1 MGQLFRR
8 FADPEMERTFVRSE
22 RKARGPALR
31 ALCIIAAVGLIGYMI
46 ANPLV
51 LPRDASIAYNVAAFG
66 LIATLALLFL
76 VSKTEFYA
84 TNPWID
90 LPIFIL
96 MDVGMAGL
104 VGALADVAA
113 VTGIPAVSMGLAQKG
128 ILVVFA
134 SIAFAGNFRLYLLWN
149 LAVFAVLVW
158 WTMSLPVPAVTQA
171 YSLTNAS
178 IFFIFAIYFNWEL
191 DRRARDIFEA
201 EAELTVE
208 KRKTE
213 ELLHSVLPPHV
224 AARLKA
230 GQSVAD
236 SYSDVTAI
244 FADIVGF
251 SGLARRLS
259 PGMLV
264 KLLNSFFSAADR
276 CAERHGIEKVKTIG
290 DAYLAVAGG
299 TASQDGDARSAV
311 AFARDLVAELRAEAA
326 AESAIELQVRIG
338 IHCGAAVGG
347 VIGTSRLA
355 YDYWGETMNIAA
367 RLQDQAP
374 PDGIAVSEAVYLLT
388 RPTQEYGPPEE
399 LELKGVGR
407 LPVYRAQL

>member
-1 MGQLFRR
+1 MGQLFSR
-8 FADPEMERTFVRSE
+8 FADPDMERTFVRSE
-22 RKARGPALR
+22 RRARGPAFR
-31 ALCIIAAVGLIGYMI
+31 ALCVIAAVGLVGYMI

-51 LPRDASIAYNVAAFG
+51 LPREDSIAYNIAAFG

-76 VSKTEFYA
+76 ASRTEYYA
-84 TNPWID
+84 NHPWID

-96 MDVGMAGL
+96 VDVGMAGL
-104 VGALADVAA
+104 VKALAGVAA

-149 LAVFAVLVW
+149 LAVFGVLIW
-158 WTMSLPVPAVTQA
+158 WTLGLPVATVTKG

-191 DRRARDIFEA
+191 DRRAREIFEG
-201 EAELTVE
+201 EAELAAE
-208 KRKTE
+208 KLKTE
-213 ELLHSVLPPHV
+213 ELLHSVLPAPI

-230 GQSVAD
+230 GESVAD
-236 SYSDVTAI
+236 SYADVTAI

-251 SGLARRLS
+251 SSLARRLS
-259 PGMLV
+259 PGLLV
-264 KLLNSFFSAADR
+264 TLLNRFFSAADR
-276 CAERHGIEKVKTIG
+276 CADLHGIEKVKTIG

-299 TASQDGDARSAV
+299 TASQSADARSAL

-326 AESAIELQVRIG
+326 AERAIELQVRIG

-355 YDYWGETMNIAA
+355 YDYWGDTMNVAA

-374 PDGIAVSEAVYLLT
+374 PDGIAVSESIYLLT
-388 RPTQEYGPPEE
+388 RSEQEYEAPEK
-399 LELKGVGR
+399 LALKGVGEQ
-407 LPVYRAQL
+407 PVYRAQL

>member
-8 FADPEMERTFVRSE
+8 FADPDMERTFVRSE
-22 RKARGPALR
+22 RMARGPALR
-31 ALCIIAAVGLIGYMI
+31 ALCIIAAVGLVGYMI

-51 LPRDASIAYNVAAFG
+51 LPRDASIAYNIAAFG
-66 LIATLALLFL
+66 LIATLALLYL
-76 VSKTEFYA
+76 ISRTEFYA
-84 TNPWID
+84 DQPWVD

-96 MDVGMAGL
+96 MDIGMAAL

-134 SIAFAGNFRLYLLWN
+134 SIAFAGNFRHYLLWN
-149 LAVFAVLVW
+149 LAVFAILVW
-158 WTMSLPVPAVTQA
+158 WTMSLPVPAVTQG

-178 IFFIFAIYFNWEL
+178 IFFIFALYFNWEL

-201 EAELTVE
+201 EAELAAE
-208 KRKTE
+208 KRNTE
-213 ELLHSVLPPHV
+213 ELLHSVLPQEV

-230 GQSVAD
+230 GESVAD

-251 SGLARRLS
+251 SSLSRRVS
-259 PGMLV
+259 PGLLV

-276 CAERHGIEKVKTIG
+276 CAAEHGIEKVKTIG

-299 TASQDGDARSAV
+299 TASRESDARSAL
-311 AFARDLVAELRAEAA
+311 AFAHDLVAELRQADELG
-326 AESAIELQVRIG
+326 IELQVRIG

-347 VIGTSRLA
+347 VIGTTRLA
-355 YDYWGETMNIAA
+355 YDYWGDTMNIAA

-374 PDGIAVSEAVYLLT
+374 PNGIAVSEAVYLLT
-388 RPTQEYGPPEE
+388 RSSQDYEE
-399 LELKGVGR
+399 AEEMALKGVGEQA
-407 LPVYRAQL
+407 VYRAQL

>member
-8 FADPEMERTFVRSE
+8 FADPDMERTFVRSE

-31 ALCIIAAVGLIGYMI
+31 ALCVIAAVGLVGYMI

-51 LPRDASIAYNVAAFG
+51 LPREDSISYNIAAFG

-76 VSKTEFYA
+76 VSRTEFYA
-84 TNPWID
+84 DHPWID

-96 MDVGMAGL
+96 MNVGMAGL
-104 VGALADVAA
+104 VKALADVAA

-149 LAVFAVLVW
+149 LAVFGVLIW
-158 WTMSLPVPAVTQA
+158 WTLGLPVAAVTKG

-191 DRRARDIFEA
+191 DRRAREIFEA
-201 EAELTVE
+201 EAELAAE
-208 KRKTE
+208 RLKTE
-213 ELLHSVLPPHV
+213 ELLHSVLPAPI

-230 GQSVAD
+230 GESVAD
-236 SYSDVTAI
+236 SYADVTAI

-251 SGLARRLS
+251 SSLARRLS
-259 PGMLV
+259 PGLLV
-264 KLLNSFFSAADR
+264 TLLNRFFSAADR

-299 TASQDGDARSAV
+299 TASQDRDARSAL
-311 AFARDLVAELRAEAA
+311 AFARDLVAELRAETAA
-326 AESAIELQVRIG
+326 QGVIELQVRIG

-355 YDYWGETMNIAA
+355 YDYWGDTMNIAA

-374 PDGIAVSEAVYLLT
+374 PDGIAVSESIYLLT
-388 RPTQEYGPPEE
+388 RSEQDYQAPEK
-399 LELKGVGR
+399 LALKGVGEQ
-407 LPVYRAQL
+407 PVFRAQL

>member
-1 MGQLFRR
+1 MGQVFRR
-8 FADPEMERTFVRSE
+8 FADPEMERAFVRSE

-51 LPRDASIAYNVAAFG
+51 LPRDASIRYNIAAFS
-66 LIATLALLFL
+66 LIATLILLYI
-76 VSKTEFYA
+76 VSRTEFYVD
-84 TNPWID
+84 NPWID

-104 VGALADVAA
+104 VGALADVA
-113 VTGIPAVSMGLAQKG
+113 VITGIPAVSMGLAQKG

-149 LAVFAVLVW
+149 LAVLGVLIW
-158 WTMSLPVPAVTQA
+158 WTVGLPVSAVTQA

-201 EAELTVE
+201 EAELAAE
-208 KRKTE
+208 KRKTD
-213 ELLHSVLPPHV
+213 ELLHSVLPPHI
-224 AARLKA
+224 AERLKA
-230 GQSVAD
+230 GQNVAD
-236 SYSDVTAI
+236 SYADVTAI
-244 FADIVGF
+244 FADVVGF
-251 SGLARRLS
+251 SGLTRRLS

-299 TASQDGDARSAV
+299 TASGDGDVNSAL
-311 AFARDLVAELRAEAA
+311 AFARDLVGELRA
-326 AESAIELQVRIG
+326 AEEAIELQVRIG

-347 VIGTSRLA
+347 VIGTTRPA
-355 YDYWGETMNIAA
+355 YDYWGDTMNVAA

-374 PDGIAVSEAVYLLT
+374 PNGIAVSEAVYLST
-388 RPTQEYGPPEE
+388 RAGQEYEDAEGT
-399 LELKGVGR
+399 ELKGVGE
-407 LPVYRAQL
+407 LLVYRAKL

>member
-1 MGQLFRR
+1 MGLLFRQ

-31 ALCIIAAVGLIGYMI
+31 ALCVIAAIGLIGYMI

-51 LPRDASIAYNVAAFG
+51 LPRDAAITYNIAAFA

-76 VSKTEFYA
+76 VSRTEFYA

-149 LAVFAVLVW
+149 LAVFAVLIW
-158 WTMSLPVPAVTQA
+158 WTMGLPVPAVTQG

-191 DRRARDIFEA
+191 DRRAREVFAA
-201 EAELTVE
+201 EAELAAE

-213 ELLHSVLPPHV
+213 ELLHSVLPPEI

-230 GQSVAD
+230 GENVAD

-251 SGLARRLS
+251 SSLARRLS
-259 PGMLV
+259 PGLLV
-264 KLLNSFFSAADR
+264 KLLNSFFSAAER

-299 TASQDGDARSAV
+299 TASRGSDACSALN
-311 AFARDLVAELRAEAA
+311 FARDLVAELRAQ
-326 AESAIELQVRIG
+326 SDNPGIELQVRIG
-338 IHCGAAVGG
+338 IHCGSAIGG
-347 VIGTSRLA
+347 VIGTTRLA
-355 YDYWGETMNIAA
+355 YDYWGDTMNIAA

-374 PDGIAVSEAVYLLT
+374 PNGIAVSESIYLLT
-388 RPTQEYGPPEE
+388 RSVQEYEAPEQ
-399 LELKGVGR
+399 LALKGVGE
-407 LPVYRAQL
+407 LPIYRAKL

>member
-1 MGQLFRR
+1 MGLFFRR
-8 FADPEMERTFVRSE
+8 FVDPEMERAFVRSE
-22 RKARGPALR
+22 RIARGPALR
-31 ALCIIAAVGLIGYMI
+31 ALCVIAAVGLVGYMI

-51 LPRDASIAYNVAAFG
+51 LPREQSIAYNIAAFG
-66 LIATLALLFL
+66 LIGTLALLFL
-76 VSKTEFYA
+76 ASRTQYYA
-84 TNPWID
+84 DHPWVD

-104 VGALADVAA
+104 VGALADVASI
-113 VTGIPAVSMGLAQKG
+113 TGIPAVSMGLAQKG

-149 LAVFAVLVW
+149 FAVFAVLVW
-158 WTMSLPVPAVTQA
+158 WTVGLPVAAVTQA

-191 DRRARDIFEA
+191 DRRAREIFEA
-201 EAELTVE
+201 EAELAAE
-208 KRKTE
+208 RHKTE
-213 ELLHSVLPPHV
+213 ELLHSVLPQEV

-230 GQSVAD
+230 GESVAD
-236 SYSDVTAI
+236 SFSDVTAI

-251 SGLARRLS
+251 STKARKLS
-259 PGMLV
+259 PGLLV
-264 KLLNSFFSAADR
+264 KLLNGFFSAADR
-276 CAERHGIEKVKTIG
+276 SAERHGIEKVKTIG

-299 TASQDGDARSAV
+299 TASRGGDACSALS
-311 AFARDLVAELRAEAA
+311 FARDLIEELR
-326 AESAIELQVRIG
+326 SASADAGVELQVRIG

-347 VIGTSRLA
+347 VIGSTRLA
-355 YDYWGETMNIAA
+355 YDYWGDTMNIAA

-374 PDGIAVSEAVYLLT
+374 PNGVAVSESVYLLT
-388 RPTQEYGPPEE
+388 RSVQDYEAPES
-399 LELKGVGR
+399 LALKGVGE

>member
-8 FADPEMERTFVRSE
+8 FADPDMERTFVRSE

-31 ALCIIAAVGLIGYMI
+31 ALSVIAAVGLVGYMI

-51 LPRDASIAYNVAAFG
+51 LPRGDSISYNIAAIG
-66 LIATLALLFL
+66 LIATLAMLFL
-76 VSKTEFYA
+76 VSRTEYYA
-84 TNPWID
+84 DHPWID

-104 VGALADVAA
+104 VKALAGVAV

-149 LAVFAVLVW
+149 LAVLGVLIW
-158 WTMSLPVPAVTQA
+158 WTFGLPVPAVTKG

-191 DRRARDIFEA
+191 DRRAREIFEA
-201 EAELTVE
+201 EAELAAE
-208 KRKTE
+208 KLKTE
-213 ELLHSVLPPHV
+213 ELLHSVLPAHI

-230 GQSVAD
+230 GESVAD
-236 SYSDVTAI
+236 NYADVTVI

-251 SGLARRLS
+251 SSLARRLS
-259 PGMLV
+259 PGLLV
-264 KLLNSFFSAADR
+264 TLLNRFFSAADR

-299 TASQDGDARSAV
+299 TASRDADARSAV
-311 AFARDLVAELRAEAA
+311 AFARDLVAELRMEAA

-355 YDYWGETMNIAA
+355 YDYWGDTMNIAA

-374 PDGIAVSEAVYLLT
+374 PDGIAVSESIYLLT
-388 RPTQEYGPPEE
+388 RSGQEYQEPEK
-399 LELKGVGR
+399 LTLKGVGEQ
-407 LPVYRAQL
+407 PVYRAQL

>member
-1 MGQLFRR
+1 MGLLFRR
-8 FADPEMERTFVRSE
+8 FSDPEMERAFVRSE
-22 RKARGPALR
+22 RRARGPALR
-31 ALCIIAAVGLIGYMI
+31 ALCVIAAIGLVGYMI

-51 LPRDASIAYNVAAFG
+51 LPRDASIAYNIAAFS

-76 VSKTEFYA
+76 VSRTEYYA
-84 TNPWID
+84 THPWID

-96 MDVGMAGL
+96 MDVGMAAL

-149 LAVFAVLVW
+149 LAVLAVLVW
-158 WTMSLPVPAVTQA
+158 WTVGLPVSPVTQA

-191 DRRARDIFEA
+191 DRRAREIFEA
-201 EAELTVE
+201 EAELAAE
-208 KRKTE
+208 KRKSE

-224 AARLKA
+224 ADRLKA
-230 GQSVAD
+230 GEAVAD

-251 SGLARRLS
+251 STLARRLS

-264 KLLNSFFSAADR
+264 KLLNLFFSAADR

-299 TASQDGDARSAV
+299 TASRESDARSAL
-311 AFARDLVAELRAEAA
+311 AFARDLVEELRTASGEAGV
-326 AESAIELQVRIG
+326 ELRVRIG
-338 IHCGAAVGG
+338 IHGGAAVGG
-347 VIGTSRLA
+347 VIGSTRLA
-355 YDYWGETMNIAA
+355 YDYWGDTMNIAA

-374 PDGIAVSEAVYLLT
+374 PDGIAVSESIYLLT
-388 RPTQEYGPPEE
+388 RSAQEYGKPEN
-399 LELKGVGR
+399 LALKGVGE
-407 LPVYRAQL
+407 LPVYKAQL

>member
-1 MGQLFRR
+1 MGQVFRR

-31 ALCIIAAVGLIGYMI
+31 ALCVIAAVGLVGYMI

-51 LPRDASIAYNVAAFG
+51 LSRDASISYNVAAFS
-66 LIATLALLFL
+66 LIATLALLFI
-76 VSKTEFYA
+76 VSRTEFYA
-84 TNPWID
+84 DSPWID

-104 VGALADVAA
+104 VGALADVAS

-149 LAVFAVLVW
+149 LAVFGVLIW
-158 WTMSLPVPAVTQA
+158 WTSGLPVAAVTKG

-191 DRRARDIFEA
+191 DRRAREIFET
-201 EAELTVE
+201 EAELATE
-208 KRKTE
+208 RQKTE
-213 ELLHSVLPPHV
+213 ELLHSVLPAQV

-230 GQSVAD
+230 GESVAD
-236 SYSDVTAI
+236 SFADVTAI
-244 FADIVGF
+244 FVDIVGF

-259 PGMLV
+259 PGLLV
-264 KLLNSFFSAADR
+264 TLLNRFFSAADR

-299 TASQDGDARSAV
+299 TASPDGDARSAL

-326 AESAIELQVRIG
+326 VQGDIELQVRIG

-355 YDYWGETMNIAA
+355 YDYWGDTMNIAA

-374 PDGIAVSEAVYLLT
+374 PDGIAVSESIYLLT
-388 RPTQEYGPPEE
+388 RSEQDYEAPEK
-399 LELKGVGR
+399 LALKGVGEQ
-407 LPVYRAQL
+407 PVYRAQL

>member
-8 FADPEMERTFVRSE
+8 FADPEFERAFVRSE

-31 ALCIIAAVGLIGYMI
+31 ALCIIAAVGLVGYMI
-46 ANPLV
+46 VNPLV
-51 LPRDASIAYNVAAFG
+51 LPRDASITYNIAAFS

-76 VSKTEFYA
+76 VSRTEFYA
-84 TNPWID
+84 NRPWID

-149 LAVFAVLVW
+149 LAVLAVLAW
-158 WTMSLPVPAVTQA
+158 WTTSLPVSAVTQG

-191 DRRARDIFEA
+191 DRRAREVFEA
-201 EAELTVE
+201 EAELEAE

-213 ELLHSVLPPHV
+213 ELLHSVLPPEI

-230 GQSVAD
+230 GESVAD

-264 KLLNSFFSAADR
+264 KLLNSFFSAAER

-299 TASQDGDARSAV
+299 TASRDSDASSALN
-311 AFARDLVAELRAEAA
+311 FARDLVAELRTQADNPG
-326 AESAIELQVRIG
+326 IELQVRIG

-347 VIGTSRLA
+347 VIGTTRLA
-355 YDYWGETMNIAA
+355 YDYWGDTMNIAA
-367 RLQDQAP
+367 RLQDQASP
-374 PDGIAVSEAVYLLT
+374 NGLAVSESVYLLT
-388 RPTQEYGPPEE
+388 RSTQEYEAPEE
-399 LELKGVGR
+399 RALKGVGGM
-407 LPVYRAQL
+407 PVYRAQL

>member
-8 FADPEMERTFVRSE
+8 FADPGTERAFVRSE
-22 RKARGPALR
+22 RRARGPALR
-31 ALCIIAAVGLIGYMI
+31 ALCVIAGVGLVGYMI

-51 LPRDASIAYNVAAFG
+51 LPRDASIAYNIAAFS

-76 VSKTEFYA
+76 ASRTEFYA
-84 TNPWID
+84 DQPWID

-96 MDVGMAGL
+96 MDAGMAGL
-104 VGALADVAA
+104 VGALADVAS

-149 LAVFAVLVW
+149 LAVLGILIW
-158 WTMSLPVPAVTQA
+158 WTLGLPVAAVTKG

-191 DRRARDIFEA
+191 DRRAREVFTA
-201 EAELTVE
+201 EAELE
-208 KRKTE
+208 AERRKTE
-213 ELLHSVLPPHV
+213 ELLHSVLSPEV
-224 AARLKA
+224 ATRLKA
-230 GQSVAD
+230 GETVAD

-251 SGLARRLS
+251 SSLARRLS
-259 PGMLV
+259 PGLLV
-264 KLLNSFFSAADR
+264 RQLNRFFSAADR

-299 TASQDGDARSAV
+299 TASQDGDANSAL
-311 AFARDLVAELRAEAA
+311 AFARDLVAELRAGATE
-326 AESAIELQVRIG
+326 EAIEVQVRIG

-347 VIGTSRLA
+347 VIGTTRLA
-355 YDYWGETMNIAA
+355 YDYWGDTMNVAA

-374 PDGIAVSEAVYLLT
+374 PNGIAVSESIYLQT
-388 RPTQEYGPPEE
+388 RSAQEYDAPEK
-399 LELKGVGR
+399 LALKGVGE
-407 LPVYRAQL
+407 LPVYRAKL

>member
-8 FADPEMERTFVRSE
+8 FADPDMERTFVRSD

-31 ALCIIAAVGLIGYMI
+31 ALCVIAAVGLIGYMI
-46 ANPLV
+46 VNPLV
-51 LPRDASIAYNVAAFG
+51 LPREDSISYNIAAFG

-76 VSKTEFYA
+76 VSRTEFYA
-84 TNPWID
+84 DHPWID

-104 VGALADVAA
+104 VKALADVAA

-149 LAVFAVLVW
+149 LAVFGVLIW
-158 WTMSLPVPAVTQA
+158 WTLGLPVAAVTKG
-171 YSLTNAS
+171 YRLTNAS
-178 IFFIFAIYFNWEL
+178 IFLIFAIYFNWEL
-191 DRRARDIFEA
+191 DRRAREIFEA
-201 EAELTVE
+201 EAELAAE
-208 KRKTE
+208 RLKTE
-213 ELLHSVLPPHV
+213 ELLHSVLPAPI

-230 GQSVAD
+230 GESVAD
-236 SYSDVTAI
+236 SYADVTAI

-251 SGLARRLS
+251 SSLARRLS
-259 PGMLV
+259 PGLLV
-264 KLLNSFFSAADR
+264 TLLNRFFSAADR

-299 TASQDGDARSAV
+299 TASQDRDARSAL
-311 AFARDLVAELRAEAA
+311 AFARDLVAELRAETAA
-326 AESAIELQVRIG
+326 QGAIELQVRIG

-355 YDYWGETMNIAA
+355 YDYWGDTMNIAA

-374 PDGIAVSEAVYLLT
+374 PDGIAVSESIYLLT
-388 RPTQEYGPPEE
+388 RSEQDYQAPEK
-399 LELKGVGR
+399 LALKGVGDQ
-407 LPVYRAQL
+407 PVYRAQL

>member
-1 MGQLFRR
+1 MGLLFRR

-31 ALCIIAAVGLIGYMI
+31 ALCIIAAIGLIGYMI

-51 LPRDASIAYNVAAFG
+51 LPRNASIAYNIAAFS

-76 VSKTEFYA
+76 VSRTEFYA

-149 LAVFAVLVW
+149 LAVFAVLIW
-158 WTMSLPVPAVTQA
+158 WTMGLPVPAVTQG

-191 DRRARDIFEA
+191 DRRAREVFAA
-201 EAELTVE
+201 EAELASE

-213 ELLHSVLPPHV
+213 ELLHSVLPPEI

-230 GQSVAD
+230 GENVAD

-251 SGLARRLS
+251 SSLARRLS
-259 PGMLV
+259 PGLLV
-264 KLLNSFFSAADR
+264 KLLNSFFSAAER

-299 TASQDGDARSAV
+299 TASRGSDACSALN
-311 AFARDLVAELRAEAA
+311 FARDLVAELRAQSDNPE
-326 AESAIELQVRIG
+326 IELQVRIG
-338 IHCGAAVGG
+338 IHCGAAIGG
-347 VIGTSRLA
+347 VIGTTRLA
-355 YDYWGETMNIAA
+355 YDYWGDTMNIAA

-374 PDGIAVSEAVYLLT
+374 PNGIAVSEAIYLQT
-388 RPTQEYGPPEE
+388 RSTQDYQDAKDMT
-399 LELKGVGR
+399 LKGVGEQA
-407 LPVYRAQL
+407 VYLAQL

>member
-8 FADPEMERTFVRSE
+8 FADPDMERTFVRSE
-22 RKARGPALR
+22 RRARGPALR
-31 ALCIIAAVGLIGYMI
+31 ALCVIAAVGLVGYMI

-51 LPRDASIAYNVAAFG
+51 LPREDSISYNIAAFG

-76 VSKTEFYA
+76 VSRTEFYA
-84 TNPWID
+84 DHPWID

-104 VGALADVAA
+104 VKALADVAA

-149 LAVFAVLVW
+149 LAVFGVLIW
-158 WTMSLPVPAVTQA
+158 WTLGLPVAAVTKG
-171 YSLTNAS
+171 YCLTNAS

-191 DRRARDIFEA
+191 DRRAREIFEA
-201 EAELTVE
+201 EAELAAE
-208 KRKTE
+208 RLKTE
-213 ELLHSVLPPHV
+213 ELLHSVLPAPI

-230 GQSVAD
+230 GESVAD
-236 SYSDVTAI
+236 SYADVTAI

-251 SGLARRLS
+251 SSLARRLS
-259 PGMLV
+259 PGLLV
-264 KLLNSFFSAADR
+264 TLLNRFFSAADR

-299 TASQDGDARSAV
+299 TASQDRDARSAL
-311 AFARDLVAELRAEAA
+311 AFARDLVAELRAETAA
-326 AESAIELQVRIG
+326 QGAIELQVRIG

-355 YDYWGETMNIAA
+355 YDYWGDTMNIAA

-374 PDGIAVSEAVYLLT
+374 PDGIAVSESIYLLT
-388 RPTQEYGPPEE
+388 RSEQDYQAPEK
-399 LELKGVGR
+399 LALKGVGEQ
-407 LPVYRAQL
+407 PVFRAQL

>member
-1 MGQLFRR
+1 MGRLFRR
-8 FADPEMERTFVRSE
+8 FADTEMERAFVRSE

-31 ALCIIAAVGLIGYMI
+31 ALCVIAAIGLVGYMI

-51 LPRDASIAYNVAAFG
+51 LPRDASITYNIAAFG

-76 VSKTEFYA
+76 FSRTDYYA
-84 TNPWID
+84 DHPWID

-104 VGALADVAA
+104 VKALADVAA

-149 LAVFAVLVW
+149 LAVLGVLIW
-158 WTMSLPVPAVTQA
+158 WTVGLPVSAVTRA

-191 DRRARDIFEA
+191 DRRAREIFEA
-201 EAELTVE
+201 EAELAVE
-208 KRKTE
+208 KHKTE
-213 ELLHSVLPPHV
+213 ELLHSVLTPEV

-230 GQSVAD
+230 GESVAD
-236 SYSDVTAI
+236 SFSDVTAI

-251 SGLARRLS
+251 STKARKLS
-259 PGMLV
+259 PGLLV

-299 TASQDGDARSAV
+299 TASRESDVHSAL
-311 AFARDLVAELRAEAA
+311 AFARDVVAELREASGEA
-326 AESAIELQVRIG
+326 GIELQVRIG

-347 VIGTSRLA
+347 VIGSTRLA
-355 YDYWGETMNIAA
+355 YDYWGDTMNIAA

-374 PDGIAVSEAVYLLT
+374 PNGIAVSESVYLLT
-388 RPTQEYGPPEE
+388 RSAQDYQAPEQ
-399 LELKGVGR
+399 LGLKGVGE